1 MPQETGNHEDVR
13 WAEIPD
19 ETRHGL
25 RISRAEGAEPFA
37 MSLQP
42 YSSFMLEEAQH
53 QDELPAPKHMFLRVL
68 AEQMGVGGDDSWMS
82 PVHPQYHIPADQ
94 PISLDVDLDLI

>member
-1 MPQETGNHEDVR
+1 MTE
-13 WAEIPD
+13 AEI
-19 ETRHGL
+19 
-25 RISRAEGAEPFA
+25 
-37 MSLQP
+37 
-42 YSSFMLEEAQH
+42 EAKVI
-53 QDELPAPKHMFLRVL
+53 DIV

>member
-1 MPQETGNHEDVR
+1 M
-13 WAEIPD
+13 A
-19 ETRHGL
+19 L
-25 RISRAEGAEPFA
+25 FMAAA
-37 MSLQP
+37 MMMTTLVANSTCI
-42 YSSFMLEEAQH
+42 YFSY
-53 QDELPAPKHMFLRVL
+53 QDELPEPKHMFLRVL